1 MTRSHSTTHQST
13 STNRGQQMTQ
23 SAKIVTTCDAG
34 GANEREAESAASRL
48 AAMLDPNARQR
59 AYRRGK
65 LEEMYVTSHLNA
77 KVELAVCDIIE
88 NVAAS
93 AKGSAR
99 KRRALVIIGESGSGK
114 STVLGHALLNR
125 PELQPYINE
134 HGVMVRPRIY
144 FDAPKPLSLKLFAR
158 KIIEAAGHPFDTSR
172 LREYE
177 LFELAKTVLRERQV
191 LMVVIDEA
199 QHLLKGNDKQTI
211 QNLADTVKSL
221 LQIEGWP
228 LHLVLAGVPTLAKFL
243 EYEPQL
249 RNRSI
254 VVELESLSCP
264 ADQERV
270 RAIVKGVVEKHAEMI
285 ADSAVLNDEF
295 VHRLVQA
302 AGGGFGTT
310 IELIRSACEMAIR
323 EDRDVVDRGDFAQAF
338 SLMSGCRAEHNI
350 FLVEDWKIL
359 SSFTSVA
366 EIAERQE
373 VADLRMDARH
383 LNRKKGGL

>member
-1 MTRSHSTTHQST
+1 MTHRYGTTRQAT
-13 STNRGQQMTQ
+13 SINKGQQMTQ
-23 SAKIVTTCDAG
+23 SSKKNTTCNAG
-34 GANEREAESAASRL
+34 GACPQEAEGAASRL
-48 AAMLDPNARQR
+48 AAMLDPKARLR

-77 KVELAVCDIIE
+77 KVELAVCDIVE

-93 AKGSAR
+93 ARGRAR

-134 HGVMVRPRIY
+134 HGVLVRPLIY
-144 FDAPKPLSLKLFAR
+144 FDAPKPLSYKLFAR
-158 KIIEAAGHPFDTSR
+158 KIIEAAGHPFDTSK

-254 VVELESLSCP
+254 VVELETLACP
-264 ADQERV
+264 EDQERV

-285 ADSAVLNDEF
+285 ADVTVLSDEF

-302 AGGGFGTT
+302 GGGGFGTI
-310 IELIRSACEMAIR
+310 IELIRSACEMAVR
-323 EDRDVVDRGDFAQAF
+323 EDKDLVDREDFANAF

-359 SSFTSVA
+359 SSFTTVA
-366 EIAERQE
+366 EIADRQE
-373 VADLRMDARH
+373 VAEYRLEARR
-383 LNRKKGGL
+383 LNRKKGDR